1 MKSFLIAVLMMF
13 SIEAVADGC
22 PQKPEGLSLLLQK
35 TWLSKSP
42 GYFNLIIDDTSIGSW
57 EKGYA
62 YREQYFYCYENGL
75 LTLRDKKEKKIVG
88 VFKVKEIDKEKL
100 VLTIP
105 FKPDVI
111 EYCRAEVCTK

>member
-1 MKSFLIAVLMMF
+1 MKSFLIATLLVF
-13 SIEAVADGC
+13 SMESLADNC
-22 PQKPEGLSLLLQK
+22 PPKPEGFAYLLQQS
-35 TWLSKSP
+35 WVSRSP
-42 GYFNLIIDDTSIGSW
+42 GYTNILIDNTSIGSW
-57 EKGYA
+57 GKELT